1 MAGHPDAT
9 RWTGRTSPPASSRTR
24 SARWTG
30 TCARPL
36 TEFFAKF
43 TPPKSQSKLTSR
55 LKCNV
60 YYYRANYFCILV
72 GCFLVAFFR
81 NPWALVACA
90 MACFSLLCAND
101 SFAQSFSERATRTV
115 RKYYPPAAAWMRR
128 SAGQAGVPSRPYARV
143 KLVHIC
149 GFRRART
156 SWPPRASSACGCF
169 GALAVDGDVGAGMV
183 PSHRGGHAS
192 ARSPNLKARL
202 SRQGRVQGGVARIQ
216 RYSET

>member
-1 MAGHPDAT
+1 MEPLGLCDNGARGPRRRA
-9 RWTGRTSPPASSRTR
+9 RRGRTRARVFHRGGAAFRVRRARPTFASRSRRLARADPRVSRSVSIRGDVTWLGTPTR
-24 SARWTG
+24 RDGLGECHPGELADALREVDWNMRP
-30 TCARPL
+30 RPL

-128 SAGQAGVPSRPYARV
+128 SAGQAGVLRD
-143 KLVHIC
+143 
-149 GFRRART
+149 RT
-156 SWPPRASSACGCF
+156 R
-169 GALAVDGDVGAGMV
+169 
-183 PSHRGGHAS
+183 
-192 ARSPNLKARL
+192 
-202 SRQGRVQGGVARIQ
+202 
-216 RYSET
+216 E

>member
-1 MAGHPDAT
+1 MDWANVTPGELADAL
-9 RWTGRTSPPASSRTR
+9 REVDWNMRP
-24 SARWTG
+24 
-30 TCARPL
+30 RPL

-101 SFAQSFSERATRTV
+101 SFAQSFSERTTRTV

-149 GFRRART
+149 GFRRAHVVATTCFLSLWMLRRT
-156 SWPPRASSACGCF
+156 RALSTVMW
-169 GALAVDGDVGAGMV
+169 ALVWFLVIA
-183 PSHRGGHAS
+183 GGHAS

-202 SRQGRVQGGVARIQ
+202 SSYREEFRAVWRG
-216 RYSET
+216 YSET

>member
-1 MAGHPDAT
+1 MTWLGTPTRRDGLGECHPRRA
-9 RWTGRTSPPASSRTR
+9 RGRAPRGGLEHAP
-24 SARWTG
+24 
-30 TCARPL
+30 RPL

-101 SFAQSFSERATRTV
+101 SFAQSFSERTTRTV
-115 RKYYPPAAAWMRR
+115 RKYYPQRR
-128 SAGQAGVPSRPYARV
+128 RGCVGAPG
-143 KLVHIC
+143 
-149 GFRRART
+149 RRASLRDRT
-156 SWPPRASSACGCF
+156 R
-169 GALAVDGDVGAGMV
+169 
-183 PSHRGGHAS
+183 
-192 ARSPNLKARL
+192 
-202 SRQGRVQGGVARIQ
+202 
-216 RYSET
+216 E